1 MEEKPFPA
9 WSWSVEQCLKELNVK
24 LDKGLS
30 CYEVE
35 KRRERYG
42 WNELAK
48 EKGKPLWRSVL
59 EQFDDMLV
67 KILLVAAF
75 ISFILAYLHAGE
87 SVEAGFE
94 AYVEPLVIVLILAL
108 NAIVGVWQETNA
120 EKALE
125 ALKEMQCES
134 GKVLR
139 DGYMMPD
146 LPARELVPGDIVELR
161 VGDKVPADMRVAVLK
176 TSTLRVEQSSLTG
189 EAMPVLKGTAPIFM
203 YDCELQAKENMVF
216 AGTTVVNGSCICI
229 VISTGMK
236 TEIGKIQKQI
246 HEASLEE
253 SDTPLKKKLDEFGGR
268 LTTAIGL
275 ACLIVWA
282 INYKNFLSWDVVDG
296 WPANIRFSFEKCTY
310 YFKIAV
316 ALAVAAIP
324 EGLPAVITTC
334 LALGTRKM
342 AQKNAIVRK
351 LPSVETLGCTTVICS
366 DKTGTLTTN
375 QMSATEFFTLGGKTT
390 SSRVFHVEGTT
401 YDPKD
406 GGIVDWTCYNMD
418 ANLQAMAEIC
428 AVCNDAGIFCDGRLF
443 RATGLPTEAALKV
456 LVEKM
461 GVPDAKARDKIRD
474 MQLAANYLIDRSTV
488 KLGSCEWWTKRVK
501 RLATLEFDRIRKS
514 MSVIVREPNG
524 QNRLLVKGAVES
536 LLERSSH
543 VQLADGS
550 VVPIDEP
557 CKQLLSL
564 RLLEMSSKGL
574 RCLGLAYKDDLEEFS
589 DYYAENHPA
598 HKKLLDPAY
607 YMSIESDLVFV
618 GVAGLRDPPREEVH
632 QAIEDCRGA
641 GIRVMVITGDNKST
655 AEAICK
661 EIKLFDEAEGLRGRS
676 FTGKEFTALSPS
688 EQMEILSKPGG
699 KVFSRAE
706 PKHKQDIVRMLKD
719 MGEIVAMTGDG
730 VNDAPA
736 LKLADIGIAMG
747 ITGTEVAKEASDMV
761 LADDNFSTIV
771 SAVAEGRSIYNNMKA
786 FIRYMISSNVGEV
799 ISIFLTAALGIPE
812 CMIPVQL
819 LWVNLVTDGP
829 PATALGFNPADVDI
843 MRKPPRKSNDALINS
858 WVLFRYLVIGSY
870 VGIATVGIFVLWYT
884 QSSFLGINLVSD
896 GHTLVQFSQL
906 RNWGECPT
914 WSNFTVTPYQVGGG
928 RMITFA
934 NPCDYFSAGKVKAM
948 TLSLSVLVAIEMF
961 NSLNALS
968 EDNSLVTMPPWRNP
982 WLLAAMSVSFGLH
995 CVILYVPFLA
1005 NVFGIVPLSLKEW
1018 FLVILVSAP
1027 VILIDEALK
1036 FVGRSGGYRAKK
1048 EKLA

>member
-275 ACLIVWA
+275 ACLI
-282 INYKNFLSWDVVDG
+282 
-296 WPANIRFSFEKCTY
+296 
-310 YFKIAV
+310 IAV

-870 VGIATVGIFVLWYT
+870 VGIATVGIF
-884 QSSFLGINLVSD
+884 
-896 GHTLVQFSQL
+896 L